1 MSTHD
6 LHDSSQVK
14 KADEWHEQD
23 EVLNQDA
30 VELAA
35 QYVPGSAAEKA
46 FVRKIDKRIVPCIW
60 VLYTLSYLDRANIG
74 NAKTGGLESHFKLTS
89 TQYSIVLLV
98 FFISYVIF
106 EVPSNLLIARVRPS
120 LYLSGLCIV
129 WGGVAALMGA
139 THNYQQLAGVRFA
152 LGVLEAGFA
161 PGVAFYLSSWY
172 KRYELASRFALYYT
186 ATAISGA
193 FSGLLAGVITQ
204 HLDGA
209 RGIEGWRWL
218 FIIEGVGSSFVGCF
232 TWYFMPDWP
241 STTKF
246 LTGEERLLA
255 AQRLAYD
262 GLANTGGAQGHIG
275 HWQACKMVLVDWRTY
290 MFIFLYM
297 LCTGA
302 QTIQYFVPTL
312 IGALGWTG
320 YTGQYHTIP
329 LYAAAFVFILGFCF
343 TADRLQRKPEA
354 ITLAATLGTVFF
366 IIVVSTTTHMVQYVF
381 LILAFGCVYA
391 LPPLIL
397 TWVPN
402 IIGHPAEKRAVA
414 IALTNA
420 LGNSASIYGVFL
432 WPKTDAPRYIPG
444 FSATTIFM
452 ALIAVGAQVMHYLVK
467 KYPVETPDANQV
479 VMAEIEKQRAAGN
492 LPPQGQA

>member
-1 MSTHD
+1 MATQEHLD
-6 LHDSSQVK
+6 AGPK
-14 KADEWHEQD
+14 KVDEWHEND
-23 EVLNQDA
+23 EILDQDA
-30 VELAA
+30 VALAS
-35 QYVPGSAAEKA
+35 QYVPGSAEEKA
-46 FVRKIDKRIVPCIW
+46 FVRKIDKRIIPCIW

-74 NAKTGGLESHFKLTS
+74 NAKTGGLEKHFNLTS
-89 TQYSIVLLV
+89 QQYSIVLLV

-120 LYLSGLCIV
+120 LYLSGLCII

-172 KRYELASRFALYYT
+172 KRYELATRFSIYYT

-246 LTGEERLLA
+246 LTPEERLLA
-255 AQRLAYD
+255 AQRLAFD

-275 HWQACKMVLVDWRTY
+275 HWQAIKMVLVDWRTG
-290 MFIFLYM
+290 MFVFLYM

-320 YTGQYHTIP
+320 YVGQYHTIP
-329 LYAAAFVFILGFCF
+329 LYACAFVFILGFCF
-343 TADRLQRKPEA
+343 TADRLKKKPEA
-354 ITLAATLGTVFF
+354 IVLASSLGVIFF
-366 IIVVSTTTHMVQYVF
+366 IIVTATTKHMVQYVF
-381 LILAFGCVYA
+381 IILAFGCVYA

-402 IIGHPAEKRAVA
+402 VIGHPAEKRAVA
-414 IALTNA
+414 IALVNA

-444 FSATTIFM
+444 FSATTVFLG
-452 ALIAVGAQVMHYLVK
+452 LIAIGTLVMKFLLR
-467 KYPVETPDANQV
+467 KYPAEQIDAEKV
-479 VMAEIEKQRAAGN
+479 VMEELEKQRAQGR
-492 LPPQGQA
+492 LPAAQA

>member
-1 MSTHD
+1 MSVNGSNDNSKQKH
-6 LHDSSQVK
+6 
-14 KADEWHEQD
+14 ADEWHEQD
-23 EVLNQDA
+23 EILDQDVVA
-30 VELAA
+30 LAA
-35 QYVPGSAAEKA
+35 TYVPGSDAEKA
-46 FVRKIDKRIVPCIW
+46 LVRKIDKRIIPCIW

-89 TQYSIVLLV
+89 DQYSIVLLI
-98 FFISYVIF
+98 FFVSYVIF
-106 EVPSNLLIARVRPS
+106 EVPSNLLIGRLRPS
-120 LYLSGLCIV
+120 LYLSGLCFI
-129 WGGVAALMGA
+129 WGAVAALMGA
-139 THNYQQLAGVRFA
+139 TNNWKQLAGVRFA
-152 LGVLEAGFA
+152 LGVIEAGFA

-172 KRYELASRFALYYT
+172 KRYELASRFSIYYT
-186 ATAISGA
+186 ATAVSGA
-193 FSGLLAGVITQ
+193 FSGLLAGLITQ
-204 HLDGA
+204 HLNGA
-209 RGIEGWRWL
+209 RGIDGWRWL

-246 LTGEERLLA
+246 LSGEERVLA

-262 GLANTGGAQGHIG
+262 GLANTAGAQGHIG
-275 HWQACKMVLVDWRTY
+275 HWAAIKMVITDWRTW
-290 MFIFLYM
+290 MFTFLYM

-329 LYAAAFVFILGFCF
+329 LYACAFVSILTFCF

-354 ITLAATLGTVFF
+354 ISLAATMGTIFF
-366 IIVVSTTTHMVQYVF
+366 IIVVATKNHMVQYVF
-381 LILAFGCVYA
+381 LIFAFGCVYA

-402 IIGHPAEKRAVA
+402 VVGHPAEKRAVA
-414 IALTNA
+414 IALVNA

-452 ALIAVGAQVMHYLVK
+452 ALIAVAAQVMAFLVK
-467 KYPVETPDANQV
+467 KYPIEQPDANKV
-479 VMAEIEKQRAAGN
+479 VMEEIERQRAAGRI
-492 LPPQGQA
+492 QADQA